1 MEMKTRGSGVMI
13 RLRWFAV
20 AGVAALSV
28 APAWV
33 SNAWVTNVWVTN
45 VWVTNVWVTSAW
57 VPYAKAQEPPRA
69 IYCRGPLSTF
79 RTDGGKVVKTP
90 FKWAKEAAM
99 KENPGAGECAWADRA
114 PQGNEKPGETSTIVG
129 NMGPFDNI
137 PVGTIGKI
145 CVTKASGDSKD
156 LVVKQI
162 VRQLGHQTAPF
173 HIPPFTADGC

>member
-1 MEMKTRGSGVMI
+1 MVK
-13 RLRWFAV
+13 LRWFAV
-20 AGVAALSV
+20 VGVSILSV
-28 APAWV
+28 TPVLVTSV
-33 SNAWVTNVWVTN
+33 S
-45 VWVTNVWVTSAW
+45 VTSAQ
-57 VPYAKAQEPPRA
+57 AQEPPHA
-69 IYCRGPLSTF
+69 IYCRGPLSTL
-79 RTDGGKVVKTP
+79 RSDGGKVVKTP

-114 PQGNEKPGETSTIVG
+114 PQGNEKAGDTSTIVG

-145 CVTKASGDSKD
+145 CVTKASADSKD

>member
-1 MEMKTRGSGVMI
+1 MVKLM
-13 RLRWFAV
+13 WFAV
-20 AGVAALSV
+20 AGASVLSL
-28 APAWV
+28 APAL
-33 SNAWVTNVWVTN
+33 VTNAQTPAAPGA
-45 VWVTNVWVTSAW
+45 SA
-57 VPYAKAQEPPRA
+57 A

-114 PQGNEKPGETSTIVG
+114 PQGNEKPGDTSTIIG
-129 NMGPFDNI
+129 NLGPFDNI

-156 LVVKQI
+156 VIVKQI
-162 VRQLGHQTAPF
+162 VRQLGHETAPF
-173 HIPPFTADGC
+173 HRPPFSADGCPS

>member
-1 MEMKTRGSGVMI
+1 MVKLM
-13 RLRWFAV
+13 WFAV
-20 AGVAALSV
+20 AGASVLSL
-28 APAWV
+28 APAL
-33 SNAWVTNVWVTN
+33 VTNAQTPAAPGA
-45 VWVTNVWVTSAW
+45 SA
-57 VPYAKAQEPPRA
+57 A

-114 PQGNEKPGETSTIVG
+114 PQGNEKPGDTSTIIG
-129 NMGPFDNI
+129 NLGPFDNI

-156 LVVKQI
+156 VIVKQV
-162 VRQLGHQTAPF
+162 VRQLGHETAPF
-173 HIPPFTADGC
+173 HRPPFSADGCPS

>member
-1 MEMKTRGSGVMI
+1 MVK
-13 RLRWFAV
+13 LRWFAV
-20 AGVAALSV
+20 AGASVLSL
-28 APAWV
+28 APAL
-33 SNAWVTNVWVTN
+33 VTNAQTPAAPGA
-45 VWVTNVWVTSAW
+45 SA
-57 VPYAKAQEPPRA
+57 A

-114 PQGNEKPGETSTIVG
+114 PQGNEKPGDTSTIIG
-129 NMGPFDNI
+129 NLGPFDNI

-156 LVVKQI
+156 VIVKQV
-162 VRQLGHQTAPF
+162 VRQLGHETAPF
-173 HIPPFTADGC
+173 HRPPFSADGCPS

>member
-1 MEMKTRGSGVMI
+1 MVKL
-13 RLRWFAV
+13 RLFAV
-20 AGVAALSV
+20 AGASV
-28 APAWV
+28 LILAPAL
-33 SNAWVTNVWVTN
+33 
-45 VWVTNVWVTSAW
+45 VTSAQT
-57 VPYAKAQEPPRA
+57 PAPQGPAYAV
-69 IYCRGPLSTF
+69 YCRGPLSTF
-79 RTDGGKVVKTP
+79 RTEGGKVIKTP

-114 PQGNEKPGETSTIVG
+114 PQGKEKPGDTSTIIG

-145 CVTKASGDSKD
+145 CVTKASGDSND
-156 LVVKQI
+156 LLVKQI

>member
-1 MEMKTRGSGVMI
+1 MVK
-13 RLRWFAV
+13 LRWFAV
-20 AGVAALSV
+20 AGVAVLSA

-33 SNAWVTNVWVTN
+33 A
-45 VWVTNVWVTSAW
+45 
-57 VPYAKAQEPPRA
+57 YAQAPEPPHA

-114 PQGNEKPGETSTIVG
+114 PQGNEKPGDASTIIG

-156 LVVKQI
+156 LMVKQI

-173 HIPPFTADGC
+173 HVPPFTADGC

>member
-1 MEMKTRGSGVMI
+1 MVK
-13 RLRWFAV
+13 LRWFAV
-20 AGVAALSV
+20 AGVAVLSV
-28 APAWV
+28 APALV
-33 SNAWVTNVWVTN
+33 TNFWVT
-45 VWVTNVWVTSAW
+45 
-57 VPYAKAQEPPRA
+57 YAQAQEPPHA
-69 IYCRGPLSTF
+69 IYCRGPLSTL
-79 RTDGGKVVKTP
+79 RSDGGKVVKTP

-114 PQGNEKPGETSTIVG
+114 PQGNEKAGDTSTIVG

-145 CVTKASGDSKD
+145 CVTKASADSKD